1 MRAMPDGTPNSDVWV
16 VMPCFDEAG
25 VLGSVLADLVPFGYS
40 VVVVDDGSAVPAAAQ
55 VTHPGVRV
63 VRHCVNLGQGAAL
76 QTGFDFALRH
86 GAQYLVTFDSDGQ
99 HLAAEIASLVEP
111 LRNGSADVA
120 LGTRFA
126 MGGVAVDISRKRATV
141 LKIATMLSRQTTG
154 LDITDTHNGFRAFT
168 RAAASRL
175 RITQN
180 RMAHASQILE
190 EIARQGLRYVEV
202 PVTIRY
208 TEYSLKKGQK
218 LANGFNILWES
229 MTEMFSR

>member
-1 MRAMPDGTPNSDVWV
+1 METVPHDPLSGDVWV

-40 VVVVDDGSAVPAAAQ
+40 VVVVDDGSAVPAAID
-55 VTHPGVRV
+55 VTHPNVRV

-76 QTGFDFALRH
+76 QTGFDFALEH
-86 GAQYLVTFDSDGQ
+86 GAAFLVTFDSDGQ
-99 HLAAEIASLVEP
+99 HLASEIASLVEP
-111 LRNGSADVA
+111 LRNGTADVA

-126 MGGVAVDISRKRATV
+126 MGGSAVDISRKRATV
-141 LKIATMLSRQTTG
+141 LKLATMLSRRTTG
-154 LDITDTHNGFRAFT
+154 LNITDTHNGFRAFT
-168 RAAASRL
+168 RAAASRM

-190 EIARQGLRYVEV
+190 EVAHQGFRYVEV

-208 TEYSLKKGQK
+208 TEYSVKKGQK

-229 MTEMFSR
+229 MTEIFSR

>member
-1 MRAMPDGTPNSDVWV
+1 MLNSAVWV

-25 VLGSVLADLVPFGYS
+25 VLGSVLADLVPLGYS
-40 VVVVDDGSAVPAAAQ
+40 VVVVDDGSAVPAATL
-55 VTHPGVRV
+55 VTHPTVRV

-86 GAQYLVTFDSDGQ
+86 GAEYLVSFDSDGQ
-99 HLAAEIASLVEP
+99 HLASEIASLVEP
-111 LRNGSADVA
+111 LRNGVADVA

-126 MGGVAVDISRKRATV
+126 MGGAALNISRKRATV
-141 LKIATMLSRQTTG
+141 LKLATILSRQTTG
-154 LDITDTHNGFRAFT
+154 LNITDTHNGFRAFT
-168 RAAASRL
+168 RAAAGRL

-190 EIARQGLRYVEV
+190 EVARSRMRYVEV

-229 MTEMFSR
+229 MTEIFSR

>member
-1 MRAMPDGTPNSDVWV
+1 MEPVGTLNSAVWV

-25 VLGSVLADLVPFGYS
+25 VLGSVLADLVPLGYS
-40 VVVVDDGSAVPAAAQ
+40 VVVVDDGSAVPAA
-55 VTHPGVRV
+55 THIIDPSVRV

-86 GAQYLVTFDSDGQ
+86 GAEYLVTFDSDGQ
-99 HLAAEIASLVEP
+99 HLAREIASLVEP
-111 LRNGSADVA
+111 LRAGTADVA
-120 LGTRFA
+120 LGTRFS

-141 LKIATMLSRQTTG
+141 LKLATILSRHTTG
-154 LDITDTHNGFRAFT
+154 LNITDTHNGFRAFT
-168 RAAASRL
+168 REAASRL

-190 EIARQGLRYVEV
+190 EIAHGEMRYVEV

>member
-1 MRAMPDGTPNSDVWV
+1 MRAEPVDTLNSAVWV

-40 VVVVDDGSAVPAAAQ
+40 VVVVDDGSAVPAATH
-55 VTHPGVRV
+55 VTHPDVRV

-76 QTGFDFALRH
+76 QTGFDYALRH
-86 GAQYLVTFDSDGQ
+86 GAEFLVTFDSDGQ
-99 HLAAEIASLVEP
+99 HLASEIASLVEP
-111 LRNGSADVA
+111 LRNGTADVA

-141 LKIATMLSRQTTG
+141 LKLATILSRQTTG

-168 RAAASRL
+168 RAAAGRL

-190 EIARQGLRYVEV
+190 EIARSEMRYVEV

>member
-1 MRAMPDGTPNSDVWV
+1 MLNSDVWV
-16 VMPCFDEAG
+16 VMPCFDEAD
-25 VLGSVLADLVPFGYS
+25 VLASVVADLLPLGCS
-40 VVVVDDGSAVPAAAQ
+40 VVVVDDGSAVPAARQ
-55 VTHPGVRV
+55 ITDPTVRV

-76 QTGFDFALRH
+76 QTGFDFALEH
-86 GAQYLVTFDSDGQ
+86 GAEYLVTFDSDGQ
-99 HLAAEIASLVEP
+99 HMPSEIESLVEP
-111 LRNGSADVA
+111 LRNGTAEVA

-126 MGGVAVDISRKRATV
+126 MGGAALNISRKRAAV
-141 LKIATMLSRQTTG
+141 LKLATILSRTTTG
-154 LDITDTHNGFRAFT
+154 LNITDTHNGFRAFT
-168 RAAASRL
+168 RAAASRI

-190 EIARQGLRYVEV
+190 EIARSRMRYVEV

-208 TEYSLKKGQK
+208 TQYSQNKGQK

>member
-1 MRAMPDGTPNSDVWV
+1 MGVLNTGVWV

-25 VLGSVLADLVPFGYS
+25 VLGSVLADLVPLGCS
-40 VVVVDDGSAVPAAAQ
+40 VVVVDDGSAVPAATH
-55 VTHPGVRV
+55 VTHASVHV

-86 GAQYLVTFDSDGQ
+86 GAEYLVTFDSDGQ
-99 HLAAEIASLVEP
+99 HLASEIPSLVEP
-111 LRNGSADVA
+111 LRNGTADVA

-126 MGGVAVDISRKRATV
+126 MGGVALNISRKRAAV
-141 LKIATMLSRQTTG
+141 LKLATILSRQTTG
-154 LDITDTHNGFRAFT
+154 LNITDTHNGFRAFT

-180 RMAHASQILE
+180 RMAHASQLLE
-190 EIARQGLRYVEV
+190 EIARSKMRYVEV

-208 TEYSLKKGQK
+208 TEYSMKKGQK

>member
-1 MRAMPDGTPNSDVWV
+1 MAGDAQSRDIWV
-16 VMPCFDEAG
+16 VMPCYNESG
-25 VLGSVLADLVPFGYS
+25 VLGTVLGDIAPYGYS
-40 VVVVDDGSAVPAAAQ
+40 LVVVDDCSDVPVSSFVSQ
-55 VTHPGVRV
+55 PFVRV

-76 QTGFDFALRH
+76 QTGIDYAVAH
-86 GAQYLVTFDSDGQ
+86 GATYLVTFDSDGQ
-99 HLAAEIASLVEP
+99 HLASEIASLVEP
-111 LRNGSADVA
+111 LRQGVADVA

-126 MGGVAVDISRKRATV
+126 LGGTAVDISRRRALV
-141 LKIATMLSRQTTG
+141 LRLATMLSRRVTG
-154 LDITDTHNGFRAFT
+154 LNITDTHNGFRAFT
-168 RAAASRL
+168 RDAARRI

-190 EIARQGLRYVEV
+190 EIARLDLRYVEV

-208 TEYSLKKGQK
+208 TEYSLLKGQK